1 MLLLLCFC
9 SLTTACNAA
18 AQDWLPTLVL
28 GAGGTTEGSLPL
40 DGYNQFPGLVSAA
53 AAGQGKPHAT
63 VTPPRAEV
71 FYGSPDE
78 QRQCYGSGVHT
89 ASGGGLCLDQNA
101 IREPPKRC
109 PNLASMPATEAL
121 CTSSDTVT
129 VVNTVRHSRNSLGP
143 VKGFDTGRVGWV
155 WAVRAGIGD
164 WKLIVGDGGLPNT
177 WFAPVNAS
185 AAAHAAEQAQCDEP
199 SDVYLTGPSAE
210 SPFRECSNGVGLGC
224 GCCRGSDATVAANS
238 SGCCRAAAD
247 A

>member
-9 SLTTACNAA
+9 ALTAAPNAA

-63 VTPPRAEV
+63 VTPPRTEI

-101 IREPPKRC
+101 IREPHKRC
-109 PNLASMPATEAL
+109 PS
-121 CTSSDTVT
+121 
-129 VVNTVRHSRNSLGP
+129 
-143 VKGFDTGRVGWV
+143 
-155 WAVRAGIGD
+155 
-164 WKLIVGDGGLPNT
+164 
-177 WFAPVNAS
+177 
-185 AAAHAAEQAQCDEP
+185 
-199 SDVYLTGPSAE
+199 
-210 SPFRECSNGVGLGC
+210 
-224 GCCRGSDATVAANS
+224 
-238 SGCCRAAAD
+238 
-247 A
+247 